1 MKYPAE
7 GGNQEFSKG
16 ADGERTLS
24 APSIFIRRLFMGAFD
39 RVLSGIPGLDDLLD
53 YIRMGDNVVWQV
65 TDLEE
70 FRYFMEPFVE
80 QAIRDKRNLIYMRF
94 ADHEPLL
101 SPREGLKIFEFNP
114 DKGFEAFT
122 VDIYNRITIEGKDAF
137 YVFDSLSSLQSVWYT
152 DLMMGNFFRVTCPY
166 LFKLDTVAYFPL
178 LRGRHSFD
186 AVARIRD
193 TTQLLLD
200 VHTGDKLYVH
210 PLKVWNRYSAKM
222 FLPHSCSMDLE
233 DFKAVDGGVALSR
246 YYQILEEE
254 ETQKQDQNFDSHDR
268 FFSMAKLEYQQGR
281 FREETENQI
290 LESTMT
296 KDKRLQEMLKK
307 YFKPKDYFK
316 LRDRMIGSGAIGG
329 KACGMLLARKIV
341 NTLLPE
347 YRAHREAHD
356 SYYIGSDVFYTYIV
370 SNNCWETRIA
380 QRTEEG
386 YFEKAGQLQQALLSG
401 EFPSNIREKFR
412 SVLEYF
418 GQSPIIVRSSSFLED
433 GFGNAFA
440 GKYESVFCVNQGTL
454 EERLKVFEDAV
465 RRVYASIMDISALE
479 YRKQRGLEHRD
490 EQMAVLVQRVSGSH
504 WGDYFFPAA
513 AGVGYSYSAYK
524 WSKDMDQSAGMLR
537 LVAGL
542 GTRAVDRTEND
553 YPRLVNLDRPAVSM
567 QTNVADKH
575 RFSQKNMDV
584 LDTKENRLLTKSTDS
599 LMEILPLWYKR
610 AIMERDYEA
619 EEALNR
625 MGRWRQVWFVTCQKL
640 LENREF
646 TGLMQKLLK
655 TLEQVYG
662 NPVDIEYTVN
672 IDEEGAFVVNLLQCR
687 PLFTGSRG
695 GKVEIPGLP
704 KEKTFFHLKDSSVG
718 NSLKKQI
725 HVVIQ
730 IEPKL
735 YYEYPYGKKHQVAE
749 AVGKI
754 NRYYK
759 GSGKNILLM
768 TPGRVGTSSP
778 ELGVPVTFADISAVC
793 GICEVSDSRAGYMPE
808 LSYGS
813 HMFQDMVEAEIFYSA
828 LWEDKRKL
836 AYDPELFAEEE
847 NLFPRICPDM
857 EELFPMFRVTQPENL
872 YYWNDVMSGETLC
885 GIAES

>member
-1 MKYPAE
+1 M
-7 GGNQEFSKG
+7 S
-16 ADGERTLS
+16 
-24 APSIFIRRLFMGAFD
+24 AFD
-39 RVLSGIPGLDDLLD
+39 RLLSGISGLDNLLD

-70 FRYFMEPFVE
+70 FRSFMEPFVE
-80 QAIRDKRNLIYMRF
+80 QAVKDKRNLIYMRF

-101 SPREGLKIFEFNP
+101 TPREGLKIFEFNP

-122 VDIYNRITIEGKDAF
+122 VDIYNRITIEGRDAF

-186 AVARIRD
+186 AIARIRD

-200 VHTGDKLYVH
+200 VHTGEKRYVH

-233 DFKAVDGGVALSR
+233 NFMAVDGGVALSK
-246 YYQILEEE
+246 YYQILEDEDA
-254 ETQKQDQNFDSHDR
+254 QKQDQNYDSHDR

-281 FREETENQI
+281 FQEDTENQI

-307 YFKPKDYFK
+307 YFQPKDYFK

-329 KACGMLLARKIV
+329 KACGMLLARKIAH
-341 NTLLPE
+341 TLLPE
-347 YRAHREAHD
+347 YRTHSEAHD

-386 YFEKAGQLQQALLSG
+386 YFEKAGSLREALLSG

-454 EERLKVFEDAV
+454 EERMKVFEDAV
-465 RRVYASIMDISALE
+465 RTVYASVMDISALE
-479 YRKQRGLEHRD
+479 YRKQRGLEYQD

-504 WGDYFFPAA
+504 WGPYFFPAA

-537 LVAGL
+537 IVAGL

-553 YPRLVNLDRPAVSM
+553 YPRLVNLDRPGISM

-575 RFSQKNMDV
+575 RFSQKNLDV
-584 LDTKENRLLTKSTDS
+584 LDTEANSLLTKSAEE
-599 LMEILPLWYKR
+599 LMELLPLWYKR
-610 AIMERDYEA
+610 TVMERDYEA
-619 EEALNR
+619 EDALKR
-625 MGRWRQVWFVTCQKL
+625 MGRWRQVWFVTCQNL

-646 TGLMQKLLK
+646 TGMMQKLLK
-655 TLEQVYG
+655 TLEEVYG

-672 IDEEGAFVVNLLQCR
+672 TDEEGAFVLNLLQCR
-687 PLFTGSRG
+687 PLFTGNRG
-695 GKVEIPGLP
+695 GKVEIPALS
-704 KEKTFFHLKDSSVG
+704 KEKTFFRLKDSSVG
-718 NSLKKQI
+718 NSLEKQI

-735 YYEYPYGKKHQVAE
+735 YYEYPYGGKYRVAE

-768 TPGRVGTSSP
+768 TPGRIGTSSP
-778 ELGVPVTFADISAVC
+778 ELGVPVTFADISGVC

-836 AYDPELFAEEE
+836 SYEPELFAAET
-847 NLFPRICPDM
+847 NLFPQICPDM
-857 EELFPMFRVTQPENL
+857 EELFSMFRVTEPENL
-872 YYWNDVMSGETLC
+872 YYWNDVMTGETLC
-885 GIAES
+885 GFAES

>member
-24 APSIFIRRLFMGAFD
+24 APLIFIRRLFMGAFD

-254 ETQKQDQNFDSHDR
+254 EAQKQDQNFDSHDR

-307 YFKPKDYFK
+307 YFKPQDYFK

-341 NTLLPE
+341 HTLLPE

-847 NLFPRICPDM
+847 NLFPQICPDM
-857 EELFPMFRVTQPENL
+857 EELFPMFKVTEPENL

-885 GIAES
+885 RIAES

>member
-1 MKYPAE
+1 
-7 GGNQEFSKG
+7 
-16 ADGERTLS
+16 
-24 APSIFIRRLFMGAFD
+24 MGAFD

-307 YFKPKDYFK
+307 YFKPQDYFN

-341 NTLLPE
+341 HTLLPE

-599 LMEILPLWYKR
+599 LMKILPLWYKR

-735 YYEYPYGKKHQVAE
+735 HYEYPYGKKHQVAE

>member
-1 MKYPAE
+1 
-7 GGNQEFSKG
+7 
-16 ADGERTLS
+16 
-24 APSIFIRRLFMGAFD
+24 MGAFD

-254 ETQKQDQNFDSHDR
+254 EAQKQDQNFDSHDR

>member
-1 MKYPAE
+1 
-7 GGNQEFSKG
+7 
-16 ADGERTLS
+16 
-24 APSIFIRRLFMGAFD
+24 MGAFD

-254 ETQKQDQNFDSHDR
+254 EAQKQDQNFDSHDR

-307 YFKPKDYFK
+307 YFKPQDYFK

-341 NTLLPE
+341 HTLLPE

-885 GIAES
+885 QIAES

>member
-1 MKYPAE
+1 
-7 GGNQEFSKG
+7 
-16 ADGERTLS
+16 
-24 APSIFIRRLFMGAFD
+24 MGAFD

-307 YFKPKDYFK
+307 YFQPQDYFK

-341 NTLLPE
+341 HTLLPE

-599 LMEILPLWYKR
+599 LMKILPLWYKR

>member
-1 MKYPAE
+1 
-7 GGNQEFSKG
+7 
-16 ADGERTLS
+16 
-24 APSIFIRRLFMGAFD
+24 MGAFD

-254 ETQKQDQNFDSHDR
+254 EAQKQDQNFDSHDR

-341 NTLLPE
+341 HTLLPE

-599 LMEILPLWYKR
+599 LMENLPLWYKR

>member
-1 MKYPAE
+1 
-7 GGNQEFSKG
+7 
-16 ADGERTLS
+16 
-24 APSIFIRRLFMGAFD
+24 MGAFD

-307 YFKPKDYFK
+307 YFKPQDYFK

-341 NTLLPE
+341 HTLLPE

>member
-1 MKYPAE
+1 M
-7 GGNQEFSKG
+7 
-16 ADGERTLS
+16 
-24 APSIFIRRLFMGAFD
+24 
-39 RVLSGIPGLDDLLD
+39 
-53 YIRMGDNVVWQV
+53 
-65 TDLEE
+65 
-70 FRYFMEPFVE
+70 
-80 QAIRDKRNLIYMRF
+80 
-94 ADHEPLL
+94 
-101 SPREGLKIFEFNP
+101 
-114 DKGFEAFT
+114 
-122 VDIYNRITIEGKDAF
+122 
-137 YVFDSLSSLQSVWYT
+137 
-152 DLMMGNFFRVTCPY
+152 
-166 LFKLDTVAYFPL
+166 
-178 LRGRHSFD
+178 
-186 AVARIRD
+186 
-193 TTQLLLD
+193 
-200 VHTGDKLYVH
+200 
-210 PLKVWNRYSAKM
+210 
-222 FLPHSCSMDLE
+222 
-233 DFKAVDGGVALSR
+233 
-246 YYQILEEE
+246 
-254 ETQKQDQNFDSHDR
+254 
-268 FFSMAKLEYQQGR
+268 
-281 FREETENQI
+281 
-290 LESTMT
+290 
-296 KDKRLQEMLKK
+296 
-307 YFKPKDYFK
+307 
-316 LRDRMIGSGAIGG
+316 
-329 KACGMLLARKIV
+329 
-341 NTLLPE
+341 
-347 YRAHREAHD
+347 
-356 SYYIGSDVFYTYIV
+356 
-370 SNNCWETRIA
+370 
-380 QRTEEG
+380 
-386 YFEKAGQLQQALLSG
+386 
-401 EFPSNIREKFR
+401 
-412 SVLEYF
+412 
-418 GQSPIIVRSSSFLED
+418 
-433 GFGNAFA
+433 
-440 GKYESVFCVNQGTL
+440 FCVNQGTL

>member
-1 MKYPAE
+1 
-7 GGNQEFSKG
+7 
-16 ADGERTLS
+16 
-24 APSIFIRRLFMGAFD
+24 MGAFD

-307 YFKPKDYFK
+307 YFKSKDYFK

-857 EELFPMFRVTQPENL
+857 EELFPMFRVTQPEDL

-885 GIAES
+885 QIAES

>member
-1 MKYPAE
+1 
-7 GGNQEFSKG
+7 
-16 ADGERTLS
+16 
-24 APSIFIRRLFMGAFD
+24 MGAFD
-39 RVLSGIPGLDDLLD
+39 RVLSGISGLDNLLD

-70 FRYFMEPFVE
+70 FRSFMEPFVE
-80 QAIRDKRNLIYMRF
+80 QAVKDKRNLIYMRF

-101 SPREGLKIFEFNP
+101 TPREGLKIFEFNP

-122 VDIYNRITIEGKDAF
+122 VDIYNRITIEGRDAF

-186 AVARIRD
+186 AIARIRD

-200 VHTGDKLYVH
+200 LHTGEKRYVH

-233 DFKAVDGGVALSR
+233 NFMAVDGGVALSK
-246 YYQILEEE
+246 YYQILEDEDA
-254 ETQKQDQNFDSHDR
+254 QKQDQNYDSHDR

-281 FREETENQI
+281 FQEDTENQI

-307 YFKPKDYFK
+307 YFQPKDYFK

-329 KACGMLLARKIV
+329 KACGMLLARKIAH
-341 NTLLPE
+341 TLLPE
-347 YRAHREAHD
+347 YRTHSEAHD

-386 YFEKAGQLQQALLSG
+386 YFEKAGSLREALLSG

-454 EERLKVFEDAV
+454 EERMKVFEDAV
-465 RRVYASIMDISALE
+465 RTVYASVMDISALE
-479 YRKQRGLEHRD
+479 YRKQRGLEYQD

-504 WGDYFFPAA
+504 WGPYFFPAA

-537 LVAGL
+537 IVAGL

-553 YPRLVNLDRPAVSM
+553 YPRLVNLDRPGISM

-575 RFSQKNMDV
+575 RFSQKNLDV
-584 LDTKENRLLTKSTDS
+584 LDTEANSLLTKSAEE
-599 LMEILPLWYKR
+599 LMELLPLWYKR
-610 AIMERDYEA
+610 TVMERDYEA
-619 EEALNR
+619 EDALKR
-625 MGRWRQVWFVTCQKL
+625 MGRWRQVWFVTCQNL

-646 TGLMQKLLK
+646 TGMIQKLLK
-655 TLEQVYG
+655 TLEEVYG

-672 IDEEGAFVVNLLQCR
+672 TDEEGAFVLNLLQCR
-687 PLFTGSRG
+687 PLFTGNRG
-695 GKVEIPGLP
+695 GKVEIPALS
-704 KEKTFFHLKDSSVG
+704 KEKTFFRLKDSSVG
-718 NSLKKQI
+718 NSLEKQI

-735 YYEYPYGKKHQVAE
+735 YYEYPYGGKYRAAE

-768 TPGRVGTSSP
+768 TPGRIGTSSP
-778 ELGVPVTFADISAVC
+778 ELGVPVTFADISGVC

-828 LWEDKRKL
+828 LWEDKRNL
-836 AYDPELFAEEE
+836 SYEPELFAAET
-847 NLFPRICPDM
+847 NLFPQICPDM
-857 EELFPMFRVTQPENL
+857 EELFSMFRVTEPENL
-872 YYWNDVMSGETLC
+872 YYWNDVMTGETLC
-885 GIAES
+885 GFAES

>member
-1 MKYPAE
+1 
-7 GGNQEFSKG
+7 
-16 ADGERTLS
+16 
-24 APSIFIRRLFMGAFD
+24 MGAFD

-307 YFKPKDYFK
+307 YFKPQDYFK

-341 NTLLPE
+341 HTLLPE

-599 LMEILPLWYKR
+599 LMKILPLWYKR

>member
-386 YFEKAGQLQQALLSG
+386 YFEKAGQLQKALLSG

>member
-1 MKYPAE
+1 
-7 GGNQEFSKG
+7 
-16 ADGERTLS
+16 
-24 APSIFIRRLFMGAFD
+24 MGAFD

-254 ETQKQDQNFDSHDR
+254 EAQKQDQNFDSHDR

-307 YFKPKDYFK
+307 YFKPQDYFK

-341 NTLLPE
+341 HTLLPE

-584 LDTKENRLLTKSTDS
+584 LDTKENRLLTKSADS
-599 LMEILPLWYKR
+599 LMEILPFWYKR

>member
-1 MKYPAE
+1 
-7 GGNQEFSKG
+7 
-16 ADGERTLS
+16 
-24 APSIFIRRLFMGAFD
+24 MGAFD

-307 YFKPKDYFK
+307 YFKPQDYFK

-341 NTLLPE
+341 HTLLPE

-646 TGLMQKLLK
+646 TGLMRKLLK

-704 KEKTFFHLKDSSVG
+704 KKKTFFHLKDSSVG

>member
-1 MKYPAE
+1 
-7 GGNQEFSKG
+7 
-16 ADGERTLS
+16 
-24 APSIFIRRLFMGAFD
+24 MGAFD

-254 ETQKQDQNFDSHDR
+254 EAQKQDQNFDSHDR

-341 NTLLPE
+341 HTLLPE

-759 GSGKNILLM
+759 GSGKNLLLM

>member
-1 MKYPAE
+1 
-7 GGNQEFSKG
+7 
-16 ADGERTLS
+16 
-24 APSIFIRRLFMGAFD
+24 MGAFD

-307 YFKPKDYFK
+307 YFKPQDYFK

-341 NTLLPE
+341 HTLLPE

-759 GSGKNILLM
+759 GSGKNLLLM

-885 GIAES
+885 QIAES